1 VQSLEAAVREI
12 IDRQKIWDC
21 LLRYTRGVDR
31 LDRAL
36 MLSAFA
42 EDALIDQGSFK
53 GSRDDLAADW
63 VLAYHENNQT
73 LTQHMMTNHYCEI
86 DGDVSHTETC
96 VAYYGT
102 NPHGKDAF
110 AVGRYIDRL
119 VRRSEDWVIVDRVC
133 TTEGACDLEKNGL
146 LATLRTPAGSIA
158 VPTRDRADPS
168 YLRPLAIPRSGRG

>member
-1 VQSLEAAVREI
+1 MSSLEASVKEL

-31 LDRAL
+31 LDRDL

-42 EDALIDQGSFK
+42 EDAVIDQGSLK
-53 GSRDDLAADW
+53 GSRNALADW
-63 VLAYHENNQT
+63 VLAYHAQNQV
-73 LTQHMMTNHYCEI
+73 LTQHMMSNHYCEI
-86 DGDVSHTETC
+86 HGDVAHTETC

-102 NPHGKDAF
+102 NADGNDAF

-119 VRRSEDWVIVDRVC
+119 VREADDWVIADRVC
-133 TTEGACDLEKNGL
+133 TTEGASHLEKNSL
-146 LATLRTPAGSIA
+146 LASLKPLLGSIA

-168 YLRPLAIPRSGRG
+168 YRRPLVIPRF